1 MELVSTASLTIGP
14 FFHFALTTDEA
25 MGQMASPETKG
36 ERVQLVCRLTDG
48 DGAPVSDAM
57 IELWQADASGKYNH
71 PDDSQEK
78 KPDPAF
84 HGFGRLETNDA
95 GVCVFETVKP
105 GRVPGPTGAQQAPHI
120 NVSVFARGL
129 LKRLATRIY
138 FAGDP
143 ANAQGWLE
151 RALAIQSV
159 ALDGRGRMV
168 TLRALATVEAEQRQ
182 LDRAIAY
189 DREALALAI
198 APTSLALIRIQL
210 AVHTG
215 AAGHLSE
222 ARAQLDEILSARRRD
237 PECPPGPFATL
248 ARIASI
254 FLSICLLIST
264 TRVISGRRAK

>member
-1 MELVSTASLTIGP
+1 MELVPTASLTIGP
-14 FFHFALTTDEA
+14 FFHFALTTDET

-78 KPDPAF
+78 KPDAAF
-84 HGFGRLETNDA
+84 RGFGRLETSDA

-105 GRVPGPTGAQQAPHI
+105 GRVPGPNAALQAPHI

-143 ANAQGWLE
+143 ANAQD
-151 RALAIQSV
+151 AV
-159 ALDGRGRMV
+159 
-168 TLRALATVEAEQRQ
+168 
-182 LDRAIAY
+182 
-189 DREALALAI
+189 LALVPDERRGTLMAQHD
-198 APTSLALIRIQL
+198 PSHPGVWSFEIRLCCEGETVFFDI
-210 AVHTG
+210 
-215 AAGHLSE
+215 
-222 ARAQLDEILSARRRD
+222 
-237 PECPPGPFATL
+237 
-248 ARIASI
+248 
-254 FLSICLLIST
+254 
-264 TRVISGRRAK
+264 